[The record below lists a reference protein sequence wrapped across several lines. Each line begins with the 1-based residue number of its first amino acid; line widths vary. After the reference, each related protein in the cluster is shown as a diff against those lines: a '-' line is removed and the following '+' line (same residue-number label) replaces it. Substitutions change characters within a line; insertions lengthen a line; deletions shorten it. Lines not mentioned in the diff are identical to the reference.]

1 MLTSKSASNNLDYP
15 IMTTVPPAFILS
27 RDLPEDPRWGGGGDN
42 YELCVAIAK
51 VVGRGE
57 LLGAQRIGALW
68 RI

>member
-27 RDLPEDPRWGGGGDN
+27 RDLPEDPRGGIVN

-51 VVGRGE
+51 VVGRGD